1 MRTCAIVVAS
11 GRSERFGGGVP
22 KLLVDWRG
30 RPLIAWTLAAL
41 DAAASVD
48 DVVLVASEPL
58 EAGWE
63 AAGRPG
69 EKVRA
74 VVRGGASRQESVR
87 LGTEAAPEGTGL
99 VLVHDGARPFASPQ
113 LIDAVAAAAEREGAA
128 LPLLPVVD
136 TVKRRDGAG
145 RVLETIPREDLG
157 RAQTPQGIRLDL
169 LRTAQAWAAAEGFE
183 ATDDV
188 ALIEAARA
196 AGGLPAG
203 QPIAGVEGEESNV
216 KVTRPED
223 LPASAAAE
231 TRVGL
236 GHDVHPLEPGRR
248 FVLAG
253 VDLQEGAPDSERFGP
268 AGHSDGDALTH
279 AVCDALLGAAAL
291 GDIGQLFPD
300 TAQESAGRPSLEFL
314 AEVVRRLEELGWRP
328 SNVSAALQL
337 ERPKV
342 APHSRAIREALAG
355 VLGLTVDRVGL
366 SAKRG
371 EGLGPV
377 GEGRAVACDAVAQI
391 ERRP

>member
-11 GRSERFGGGVP
+11 GRSERFGGELP
-22 KLLVDWRG
+22 KLLVEWRG

-41 DAAASVD
+41 DAASSVD
-48 DVVLVASEPL
+48 DVVLVASEAL

-69 EKVRA
+69 EKLRRG
-74 VVRGGASRQESVR
+74 VRGGLSRQESVR
-87 LGTEAAPEGTGL
+87 LGTEAVPEGTEL
-99 VLVHDGARPFASPQ
+99 VLIHDGARPFASPA

-136 TVKRRDGAG
+136 TVKRRDGSG
-145 RVLETIPREDLG
+145 RVLETVPREDLG
-157 RAQTPQGIRLDL
+157 RAQTPQGIRLEL
-169 LRTAQAWAAAEGFE
+169 LRTAQAWAAGAGVE

-196 AGGLPAG
+196 GGGLPADQG
-203 QPIAGVEGEESNV
+203 VAGVPGEESNV

-223 LPASAAAE
+223 LPAAPRE

-253 VDLQEGAPDSERFGP
+253 VDLQAGAGDSERFGP

-279 AVCDALLGAAAL
+279 AVCDALLGALAL

-300 TAQESAGRPSLEFL
+300 TAEENAGRASLEFL
-314 AEVVRRLEELGWRP
+314 TETVRRLAGQGWRP

-342 APHSRAIREALAG
+342 APHSLAIRKALAEAL
-355 VLGLTVDRVGL
+355 GLPVDRVGL

-377 GEGRAVACDAVAQI
+377 GEGRAVVCDAVAQV
-391 ERRP
+391 ERLP